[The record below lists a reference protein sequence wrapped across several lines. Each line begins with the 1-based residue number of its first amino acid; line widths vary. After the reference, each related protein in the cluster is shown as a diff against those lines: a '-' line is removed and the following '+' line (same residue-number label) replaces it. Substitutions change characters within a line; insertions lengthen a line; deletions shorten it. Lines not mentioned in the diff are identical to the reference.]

1 MDDQHFSVT
10 KQPNLVVEGQ
20 TVIVP
25 EGEAVK
31 GDIVVKNG
39 DLIVEGEV
47 DGNVT
52 VINGQY
58 MASSAV
64 VSGRIEEIDEVFEWL
79 WYTIKNS
86 VKTAMTFEE
95 KEETK

>member
-1 MDDQHFSVT
+1 M
-10 KQPNLVVEGQ
+10 EGQ

-25 EGEAVK
+25 NGEVVK

-39 DLIVEGEV
+39 DIVVEGEV

-58 MASSAV
+58 MASYS
-64 VSGRIEEIDEVFEWL
+64 SCHRS
-79 WYTIKNS
+79 N
-86 VKTAMTFEE
+86 
-95 KEETK
+95 

>member
-1 MDDQHFSVT
+1 M
-10 KQPNLVVEGQ
+10 
-20 TVIVP
+20 
-25 EGEAVK
+25 
-31 GDIVVKNG
+31 VKNG
-39 DLIVEGEV
+39 DLVVEGEV

-86 VKTAMTFEE
+86 VKTAMTFDE

>member
-1 MDDQHFSVT
+1 VD
-10 KQPNLVVEGQ
+10 GQ

-25 EGEAVK
+25 EGELVK

-86 VKTAMTFEE
+86 VKTAMTFDE